1 MKTIEPTHQE
11 IMRYLDCCHYS
22 KWHKGQCTC
31 KTKQQFR
38 ECYEQT
44 KSFLTKTV
52 LDDEEIKQ
60 GQEANAKAMAK
71 IDEALSWVDQYGN

>member
-11 IMRYLDCCHYS
+11 IMQYLDCCHYS

-52 LDDEEIKQ
+52 LDDEEIKR
-60 GQEANAKAMAK
+60 GQEANAKAMAE
-71 IDEALSWVDQYGN
+71 IDEALSQLD